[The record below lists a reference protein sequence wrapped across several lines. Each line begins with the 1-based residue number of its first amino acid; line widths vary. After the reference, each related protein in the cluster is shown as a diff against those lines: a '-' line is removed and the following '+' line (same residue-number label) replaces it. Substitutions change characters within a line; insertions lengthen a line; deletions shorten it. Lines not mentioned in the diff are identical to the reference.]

1 MNGSRLTIEWL
12 LLFLMMSQRIRAFVF
27 LADVAKAMGRIS
39 YQLSFKEMSLKQW
52 RINFCS

>member
-1 MNGSRLTIEWL
+1 MVVVVFDDVAAYQSHLKTHRA
-12 LLFLMMSQRIRAFVF
+12 AFVF

>member
-1 MNGSRLTIEWL
+1 MVVVVFDDVAAAYQSHLKTHRA
-12 LLFLMMSQRIRAFVF
+12 AFVF
-27 LADVAKAMGRIS
+27 LADVAKVMGRIS